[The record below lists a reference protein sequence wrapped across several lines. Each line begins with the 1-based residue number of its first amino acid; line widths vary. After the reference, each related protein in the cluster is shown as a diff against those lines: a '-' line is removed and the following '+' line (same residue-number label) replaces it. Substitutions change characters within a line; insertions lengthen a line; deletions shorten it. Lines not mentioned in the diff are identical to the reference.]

1 MTTSPSSC
9 PPNLSETLGTMPEET
24 TLLSDFQVQ
33 QEDLELNINLLDNS
47 SDPLNGKLNSDLS
60 LYLHDI

>member
-1 MTTSPSSC
+1 
-9 PPNLSETLGTMPEET
+9 MPEET